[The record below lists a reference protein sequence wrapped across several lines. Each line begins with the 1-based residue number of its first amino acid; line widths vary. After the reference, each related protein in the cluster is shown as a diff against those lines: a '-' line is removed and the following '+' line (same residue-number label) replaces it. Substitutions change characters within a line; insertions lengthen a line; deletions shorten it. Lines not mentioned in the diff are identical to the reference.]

1 MKSMRSDGYAV
12 QPSVLPEMEGT
23 ARAAVTEKPVILDV
37 EVIERKHRR
46 NIILGRIMV
55 GVLIFACW
63 EIFTQIGLLDPFFW
77 STPSVIVQTGWVAAT
92 EGTLIG
98 DVLYTSGSTVLGF
111 VFGTFGGAV
120 LGLTFWWSR
129 KYAEISEPFLVLLN
143 AMPKLALAPVL
154 VILFGIGFYSKVALA
169 IAMTVIV
176 AALSAHSGVK
186 SVDPDMEKLMYS
198 LGAKKWQVF
207 TKVVIPWSMPWI
219 INSLRINIAL
229 ALAGAIVGE
238 FISSREGVGRMILYA
253 GTLLDTD
260 LVWVGVVVLSM
271 LSMVMYGGV
280 VLLEKQLSKKFP
292 K

>member
-1 MKSMRSDGYAV
+1 MDSVRSEAYVV
-12 QPSVLPEMEGT
+12 QPSVIQELEPVREA
-23 ARAAVTEKPVILDV
+23 AREKPVVQDV
-37 EVIERKHRR
+37 EELEKRHRR
-46 NIILGRIMV
+46 VVLLGRIAV
-55 GVLIFACW
+55 GILILVCW
-63 EIFTQIGLLDPFFW
+63 EVFTRIGLMDPYFW
-77 STPSVIVQTGWVAAT
+77 SSPSVILKTGWVAAT
-92 EGTLIG
+92 EGSLIG
-98 DVLYTSGSTVLGF
+98 DVLYTSGSTVIGF
-111 VFGTFGGAV
+111 VLGTLAGS
-120 LGLTFWWSR
+120 LIGLSYWWSR

-169 IAMTVIV
+169 IAMTLIV
-176 AALSAHSGVK
+176 AALSAYSGVK

-198 LGAKKWQVF
+198 LGAKKRQVF

-253 GTLLDTD
+253 GTLLDID
-260 LVWVGVVVLSM
+260 LVWVGVVVLSI